1 MSALKA
7 QAVEMIGRISEA
19 DMPSVVSMLRPYVVD
34 DAEPTYF
41 SIDEVPYEK
50 LAPDIR
56 EALEDVRL
64 NRNLYGPFKSAKEAV
79 EYALASSDDDIDE
92 EHIWKP

>member
-19 DMPSVVSMLRPYVVD
+19 DMPSVVSMLRPYVVE

-56 EALEDVRL
+56 EALEDVKHGRGL
-64 NRNLYGPFKSAKEAV
+64 IGPFDTVEEAIAYL
-79 EYALASSDDDIDE
+79 ESDDDDA
-92 EHIWKP
+92 